1 MLVLKKYQ
9 KDKIHEL
16 KCDFLKLLARKK
28 PSSIVFEAPTG
39 SGKTIMLQEF
49 LKQVAEIQK
58 NRNLAFV
65 WISVSDLSAQS
76 KASFEKNLEG
86 SKLIFSELKDIQ
98 GKALRENEILFINW
112 EKIKSKDSATGEWKV
127 LAMKDNEKDENIPFY
142 MENTRNRGIEVV
154 LIIDESHRQLNV
166 SRAQELIRDY
176 FKPIIQIEVSATP
189 DSVKYDKKIT
199 VDMGDV
205 IESGMIKK
213 VILVNEDIDVVRE

>member
-1 MLVLKKYQ
+1 VIKSLNKSDDTTK
-9 KDKIHEL
+9 
-16 KCDFLKLLARKK
+16 
-28 PSSIVFEAPTG
+28 SIVFKAPTG
-39 SGKTIMLQEF
+39 SGKTIIMQTF
-49 LKQVAEIQK
+49 LKDFSDSHLKDEF
-58 NRNLAFV
+58 AFI
-65 WISVSDLSAQS
+65 WISVNDLSSQS
-76 KASFEKNLEG
+76 KRSFEKNLLG
-86 SKLIFSELKDIQ
+86 TKLSFSLLSDITDKELKN
-98 GKALRENEILFINW
+98 NEILFINR
-112 EKIKSKDSATGEWKV
+112 ESIRSTNKETGEWKV

-142 MENTRNRGIEVV
+142 MENTRNRGIEIV